1 MSEPMTIY
9 GYEKIEA
16 ELKILS
22 ILRQP
27 LFYYSKYCLFL
38 DIKFNSLNISTDSV

>member
-16 ELKILS
+16 ELKD
-22 ILRQP
+22 LRLVQRP
-27 LFYYSKYCLFL
+27 K
-38 DIKFNSLNISTDSV
+38 IVT